1 MEIPCAKELEMLK
14 GIPSLLSPDLMHA
27 LLSMGHGDEIV
38 LADGNFPGPSH
49 ARRLIRAD
57 GLDVCSLLEA
67 IVRFFPLDEFVEDYA
82 VVMAVVDP
90 KAPEPSI
97 WEEFRSVLARGEGR
111 AVTLTAVAR
120 ETFYERAR
128 RAYCVV
134 ATSERALYANL
145 LLKKGVVSET

>member
-1 MEIPCAKELEMLK
+1 MESQCAKEIEMLK

-49 ARRLIRAD
+49 TTRLIRAD
-57 GLDVCSLLEA
+57 GLGVCAMLET
-67 IVRFFPLDEFVEDYA
+67 IVRFFPLDEFVEDHA

-90 KAPEPSI
+90 KAPEPPI
-97 WEEFRSVLARGEGR
+97 WEEFRQLLAHGEGR
-111 AVTLTAVAR
+111 AITLTAVER
-120 ETFYERAR
+120 QSFYERAR
-128 RAYCVV
+128 RAYCIV

-145 LLKKGVVSET
+145 LLKKGVVLET